1 MSKATM
7 RNRKTRRRRQ
17 EAATRSHHRR
27 KVIIAAGILL
37 SLLTA
42 AGIAAQW
49 SGLFSSTRVVEQRAR
64 AAHRWSGSVL
74 DSVARGAIIYYD
86 ASGEATG
93 QYAITIF
100 RGYPDK
106 VRVEID
112 RGRSAEVFGFD
123 QTSAWKGGV
132 PNLKEEDARD
142 IRAMVRICP
151 ERLFVTRGGGSAYRE
166 AGRRIED
173 SPPVA
178 SGGGPTPVVFDQ
190 VEMADTLGP
199 AAGASRAGDRRS
211 VYYYV
216 NQATSLVETARWLE
230 PDDPRQDPDDEG
242 AVLTDIRV
250 DFGGWREVSGVTWP
264 FEITH
269 SSGGR
274 VDYRIVLNEVRM
286 NQGLTDA
293 VFKKQ

>member
-1 MSKATM
+1 
-7 RNRKTRRRRQ
+7 
-17 EAATRSHHRR
+17 
-27 KVIIAAGILL
+27 
-37 SLLTA
+37 
-42 AGIAAQW
+42 
-49 SGLFSSTRVVEQRAR
+49 VEQRAR

-173 SPPVA
+173 SPPAA
-178 SGGGPTPVVFDQ
+178 SGGGPTGAAGPPTPVVFDQ

-199 AAGASRAGDRRS
+199 AAGASRGGTAGRSTTTWIRRRRWWKRRDGWS
-211 VYYYV
+211 R
-216 NQATSLVETARWLE
+216 TIRART
-230 PDDPRQDPDDEG
+230 RTMREG
-242 AVLTDIRV
+242 C
-250 DFGGWREVSGVTWP
+250 
-264 FEITH
+264 
-269 SSGGR
+269 
-274 VDYRIVLNEVRM
+274 
-286 NQGLTDA
+286 
-293 VFKKQ
+293 